1 MSPKTYRQ
9 LKNMFKALSQI
20 TLQENCPGAPLIV
33 SDSAE
38 WTCSE
43 RFGYEVDGRPG
54 YTQTHALQFHLKRAG
69 GKWYVEGRTV
79 AGK

>member
-9 LKNMFKALSQI
+9 LKNMFKVLSQI
-20 TLQENCPGAPLIV
+20 TLQESCLGAPIV

-38 WTCSE
+38 WTRSE
-43 RFGYEVDGRPG
+43 RFGYAFDGRPG
-54 YTQTHALQFHLKRAG
+54 YTQTHALQFHLKKVE